1 MSVSDL
7 ILGTGSTGL
16 SHTVHDAFLAV
27 TAVFAAFLLLRLVC
41 AVGRLSRQ
49 RQAPSFASRPRS
61 GRRAAALVIGG
72 ILLFGW
78 AYDKA
83 HPAVQAAVSA
93 GQPAPASSPSPSPS
107 PSVITHTVI
116 QRVNAHPLLSGT
128 DWVLI
133 ALICAIALV
142 GSISLLSLR
151 RG

>member
-1 MSVSDL
+1 MSDL

-27 TAVFAAFLLLRLVC
+27 TAVFAAFLFFRLVC
-41 AVGRLSRQ
+41 AIGRLSRQ
-49 RQAPSFASRPRS
+49 RPAPSFAARPRS

-93 GQPAPASSPSPSPS
+93 GQPAPSSSPS

-142 GSISLLSLR
+142 GSISLLAR
-151 RG
+151 RSG